1 MKIEDTYEESQ
12 IITLTVTEENGR
24 AQDVEFRV
32 IAIYSAGERQYIALT
47 PDLDAPELEAD
58 IFLFRYLEE
67 ESTVEEIVEDEEF
80 ALAAD
85 AFQQW
90 QLSRS

>member
-1 MKIEDTYEESQ
+1 M
-12 IITLTVTEENGR
+12 ITLSVVDENGA
-24 AQDVEFRV
+24 AQDCDFRV
-32 IAIYSAGERQYIALT
+32 IGIYAVQKQNYIALT

-67 ESTVEEIVEDEEF
+67 DGQATVEEIMEDDEF
-80 ALAAD
+80 AMAAD

-90 QLSRS
+90 QMSR